1 MNRKTLAIAPVLFLA
16 VLVLAPALAG
26 ASTPNP
32 SAQAGHT
39 DEGIDPTAVI
49 ASAKLK
55 VRRVENEPNRLYLF
69 DPETEKTHVVVVSEK
84 TKLTARRKK
93 DFDGRRKLGF
103 ADLTSG
109 QTLKITYRTDDGR
122 ITSIQVLEKA
132 S

>member
-1 MNRKTLAIAPVLFLA
+1 MNRKILALAPVLFLA
-16 VLVLAPALAG
+16 VLVLAPVHAE

-39 DEGIDPTAVI
+39 DEGIDPTSVI

-55 VRRVENEPNRLYLF
+55 VRRVESEPNRLYLF
-69 DPETEKTHVVVVSEK
+69 DPQTEKTHVVVISEK

-93 DFDGRRKLGF
+93 DFDGRRKLDF
-103 ADLTSG
+103 ADLASG
-109 QTLKITYRTDDGR
+109 QTLKISYRTDDGR